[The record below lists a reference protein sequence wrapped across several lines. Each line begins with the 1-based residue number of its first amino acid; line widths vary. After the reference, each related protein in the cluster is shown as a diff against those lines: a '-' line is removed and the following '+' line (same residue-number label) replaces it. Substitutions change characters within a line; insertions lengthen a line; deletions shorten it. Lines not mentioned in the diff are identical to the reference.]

1 MTTDNLLLDT
11 IQGNDQSHKKKLDK
25 TRLRFLPKKANF
37 MRLFQKSE
45 FYFKHSK
52 LSAFYTSAFSEYDRA
67 YIQNQSIE
75 K

>member
-45 FYFKHSK
+45 FYFKHLE
-52 LSAFYTSAFSEYDRA
+52 LS
-67 YIQNQSIE
+67 
-75 K
+75 